1 MCNHHVGR
9 RHHHAGIAHANGHL
23 TAQGFVTRTEHIAE
37 RLGAMKTG
45 DLSHLLLQGT
55 HRQIGAVRHGG
66 TQRQHALGARFAEY
80 LADDAAAGHQRRP
93 FDRGDIGRLRG
104 QRSTLVHIKARL
116 RPRPDQALILQIGI
130 GLQHG
135 GMADTH
141 LRTQLAHRR
150 HPLAGLIH
158 AAADIVGQLLGD
170 ALIEQQIGHG
180 CGSAKLNRYSNKAG
194 SH

>member
-9 RHHHAGIAHANGHL
+9 GHHHAGIAHANGHL
-23 TAQGFVTRTEHIAE
+23 TAQGLVTWAEHITK
-37 RLGAMKTG
+37 RLGAMKPG
-45 DLSHLLLQGT
+45 DLGHLLLQGT
-55 HRQIGAVRHGG
+55 HRQIGAVWHSGAE
-66 TQRQHALGARFAEY
+66 RQHALGARFAEY
-80 LADDAAAGHQRRP
+80 LADDAATGHQCRP
-93 FDRGDIGRLRG
+93 FDRGNVRRLCG
-104 QRSTLVHIKARL
+104 QRRTLVHIKARL

-158 AAADIVGQLLGD
+158 AAADIVGQLLGN

-180 CGSAKLNRYSNKAG
+180 CGSAELNRYSNKAG